1 MRGGANARGLRF
13 EPRTNSGSCPSRTA
27 RRPTPL
33 NGRQHLNGSP
43 DFCRGATVAES
54 VSCYNA
60 LMAHRLVLMLV
71 MLVPASLADN
81 DRIES
86 LAGIKGLMVKIEP
99 MSSAMQPYLTD
110 AQIRTDV
117 ELRIRK
123 AGIPVVPRL
132 ENSSQAY
139 LYVAVTAMPEAS
151 FIFGIEVWVQQEAT
165 LDRNGKPGLAT
176 TWNTG
181 YLGRAPTVDGIR
193 KRLGDQIDD
202 FLNDYLTA
210 NPKAK

>member
-1 MRGGANARGLRF
+1 
-13 EPRTNSGSCPSRTA
+13 
-27 RRPTPL
+27 
-33 NGRQHLNGSP
+33 
-43 DFCRGATVAES
+43 
-54 VSCYNA
+54 
-60 LMAHRLVLMLV
+60 MAYRLVLMLV

-86 LAGIKGLMVKIEP
+86 LAGIKGLMVRIEP

-139 LYVAVTAMPEAS
+139 LYVAVTAMPEAD
-151 FIFGIEVWVQQEAT
+151 E
-165 LDRNGKPGLAT
+165 
-176 TWNTG
+176 
-181 YLGRAPTVDGIR
+181 
-193 KRLGDQIDD
+193 
-202 FLNDYLTA
+202 
-210 NPKAK
+210 